1 MRRKDSEDGYML
13 LAVICMLALLT
24 IAMSVAIPE
33 ITKSLQRDKEVETM
47 HRGKQYIR
55 AIQLYYRKF
64 GSYPPSIDAL
74 VNTNN
79 IRFLRK
85 RYLDPLT
92 GKDDWKPIY
101 FGQNKAPL
109 AMGFFGQ
116 PLGGVGGSMP
126 VAGIGPSGSGGMGSA
141 GIGGQNGSGFGSTGS
156 SFGSSFG
163 GSSFGGSSGGSSFGG
178 SSFGGSSFGGSSQGG
193 SSVFGSSDTGNNS
206 NTGTNASSDG
216 TDNSGSAN
224 GGTNGGANGA
234 NGTGSSGT
242 GFMSGQNGQTF
253 GGGGIIGVE
262 PVSPKPSILIYK
274 KKDHYNQWE
283 FTYSPL
289 QDMMQQAGASGMG
302 GTPNTGLN
310 GSQGMPGSG
319 TNGFGGGSFGGSGGT
334 FGGGGGSFGGG
345 GSGFGSNPQQPTQPQ
360 QQ

>member
-1 MRRKDSEDGYML
+1 ML
-13 LAVICMLALLT
+13 LAVICMLALMT

-33 ITKSLQRDKEVETM
+33 ITKSIQRDQEVETM

-85 RYLDPLT
+85 RYIDPIT
-92 GKDDWKPIY
+92 RKDDWKPIY

-109 AMGFFGQ
+109 AMGFFGE
-116 PLGGVGGSMP
+116 PLGGLAGAMP
-126 VAGIGPSGSGGMGSA
+126 VAGIGPGGSGGMGNA
-141 GIGGQNGSGFGSTGS
+141 GLSGQN
-156 SFGSSFG
+156 
-163 GSSFGGSSGGSSFGG
+163 GSSFGG
-178 SSFGGSSFGGSSQGG
+178 SSFGGSSFGGSSGGGFGSSFGGSSSGGSAFGGGMGSSQGG
-193 SSVFGSSDTGNNS
+193 SSIFGSSDTGNNS
-206 NTGTNASSDG
+206 NTGTNSTGAAGNG
-216 TDNSGSAN
+216 TDNSGNA
-224 GGTNGGANGA
+224 NGGANGTS
-234 NGTGSSGT
+234 GTGT
-242 GFMSGQNGQTF
+242 GFMTGQTGQTF

-262 PVSPKPSILIYK
+262 PVSPKASILIYK

-289 QDMMQQAGASGMG
+289 QDMMQQMGAGGMM

-310 GSQGMPGSG
+310 NSSG
-319 TNGFGGGSFGGSGGT
+319 TGFGGNSGFGGSTGGSTFGGSSFGGGSGGSSFGGSS
-334 FGGGGGSFGGG
+334 FGGGNSG
-345 GSGFGSNPQQPTQPQ
+345 GSGFGSTSPTQPTQPPQ
-360 QQ
+360 Q